1 MHSSIEEVT
10 ATLAAPRQ
18 QAERELPFDL
28 NAYLDRI
35 GLSSA
40 PPPTVGGLAQLV
52 RAHRLAIPFENLDIP
67 LGRGI
72 SIDPDAVFDKLVRR
86 RRGGYCFEQ
95 NALLDR
101 AVNAL
106 GIAGRPLL
114 ARVWLGV
121 DDDDTVPPLTHQLE
135 LVHLDGA
142 PWIVD
147 GGFGGSYCP
156 PMPLTEGESAFGP
169 EGARHRLRRH
179 DRFEWMLERIGPD
192 AHTDGRGGPST
203 DWQRQYSFTLGEV
216 HRADRELCNHWT
228 ATRPDTRFTSL
239 LIASRVTAD
248 GFLSLT
254 GLTLREGRG
263 TQEARETILDSAVA
277 LRDVLDSRFGI
288 AVEREEADRLFAFIG
303 R

>member
-1 MHSSIEEVT
+1 MHGSIEEVT
-10 ATLAAPRQ
+10 VTLAAPRQ
-18 QAERELPFDL
+18 QTESKPPFDL

-52 RAHRLAIPFENLDIP
+52 RAHRLAIPFENLDIS

-106 GIAGRPLL
+106 GIEGRPLL

-121 DDDDTVPPLTHQLE
+121 DDDDNVPPLTHQLE

-156 PMPLTEGESAFGP
+156 PMPLVEGESAVGP

-179 DRFEWMLERIGPD
+179 DHFEWMLERIGPD
-192 AHTDGRGGPST
+192 AHTDGRGGASP
-203 DWQRQYSFTLGEV
+203 DWQRQYSFTLAAV

-239 LIASRVTAD
+239 VIASRVTAD

-277 LRDVLDSRFGI
+277 LRDVLDSRFGV
-288 AVEREEADRLFAFIG
+288 AVEREEADRLFAFVG

>member
-1 MHSSIEEVT
+1 MHGGLEEVT
-10 ATLAAPRQ
+10 TLVSTMDR
-18 QAERELPFDL
+18 QAESEMPFDL
-28 NAYLDRI
+28 SAYLDRI

-72 SIDPDAVFDKLVRR
+72 SIDPDAVFDKLVTR

-106 GIAGRPLL
+106 GVEGRPLL

-121 DDDDTVPPLTHQLE
+121 EGDDDVPPLTHQLE

-142 PWIVD
+142 PWIID

-156 PMPLTEGESAFGP
+156 PMPLTEGESGSGP

-192 AHTDGRGGPST
+192 AHTDGRGGGGP
-203 DWQRQYSFTLGEV
+203 DWQRQYSFTLMDV
-216 HRADRELCNHWT
+216 HLADRELSNHWT

-239 LIASRVTAD
+239 VIASRVTAD
-248 GFLSLT
+248 GFVSLN
-254 GLTLREGRG
+254 GLVLREGRG
-263 TQEARETILDSAVA
+263 AQEACETLLDSAAA
-277 LRDVLDSRFGI
+277 LHDALDSRFGI
-288 AVEREEADRLFAFIG
+288 ALERSDADRLFDFI
-303 R
+303 RQ

>member
-1 MHSSIEEVT
+1 MHGRIEEVT
-10 ATLAAPRQ
+10 ALLAASDQ
-18 QAERELPFDL
+18 QAESETPFDL
-28 NAYLDRI
+28 AAYLDRI
-35 GLSSA
+35 GLSAA

-67 LGRGI
+67 LERGI

-106 GIAGRPLL
+106 GIEGRPLL

-121 DDDDTVPPLTHQLE
+121 EGEEDVPPLTHQLE

-142 PWIVD
+142 PWIID

-156 PMPLTEGESAFGP
+156 PMPLTEGESGSGP

-179 DRFEWMLERIGPD
+179 DRFEWMLERTGPD
-192 AHTDGRGGPST
+192 AHTDGRGDASP
-203 DWQRQYSFTLGEV
+203 DWQRQYSFTLADV
-216 HRADRELCNHWT
+216 HRADRELSNHWT

-239 LIASRVTAD
+239 VIASRVTAD

-254 GLTLREGRG
+254 GLLLREGRG
-263 TQEARETILDSAVA
+263 TQEARETLLDSAAA
-277 LRDVLDSRFGI
+277 LHDALDSRFGI
-288 AVEREEADRLFAFIG
+288 AIEREEAERLFAFIK